1 MADISTPLSP
11 AAIAHDPSL
20 LVGRVNAA
28 RLCGRSPATW
38 DRLVSAGHTP
48 RPIKLGSAVLFK
60 RSDLEEWVRLN
71 CPTREVFE
79 ALTVADQEATKP
91 IKSKSKTK

>member
-1 MADISTPLSP
+1 MADISPPL
-11 AAIAHDPSL
+11 IVHDPSL

-38 DRLVSAGHTP
+38 DRLASAGRTP
-48 RPIKLGSAVLFK
+48 KPIKLGSAVLFR

-71 CPTREVFE
+71 CPTREVF
-79 ALTVADQEATKP
+79 ATLTVADQEATKP
-91 IKSKSKTK
+91 LKSKSKTK